1 MDKTTTKAT
10 TITAISPPDSPSLV
24 EILVG
29 PGPFE
34 RKTEEVTVN
43 NSYDC
48 KQIRNTF
55 STFENARKED
65 SKHGLNVLTN
75 ELISDFQIFPPF

>member
-1 MDKTTTKAT
+1 MNKTTTKAT
-10 TITAISPPDSPSLV
+10 TITAISPSDSPSLV

-34 RKTEEVTVN
+34 TKTEEVTVN

-48 KQIRNTF
+48 KQIRKLFQLLKMHEKKT
-55 STFENARKED
+55 A
-65 SKHGLNVLTN
+65 NV
-75 ELISDFQIFPPF
+75 D